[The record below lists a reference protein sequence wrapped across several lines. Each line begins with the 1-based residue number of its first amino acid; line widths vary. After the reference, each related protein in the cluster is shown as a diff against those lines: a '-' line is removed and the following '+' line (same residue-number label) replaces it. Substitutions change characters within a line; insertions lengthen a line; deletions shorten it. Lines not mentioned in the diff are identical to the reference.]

1 MAEAIAFCLAR
12 KIIKSLGSMAFKE
25 IGSMWGVDSVEDEL
39 EKLKDTVS
47 AVHAVLLD
55 AEEQQDKSHRVKHW
69 IKKLRDAVYDA
80 DDLLTEFYTE
90 DLRRRVMDGDQMVKK
105 VRTFC
110 SSSNQLSFRHDMAK
124 KIIAVRERFDA
135 IANDMNKFQLVV
147 HPLQNRA
154 LTRERDQTYS
164 FVCKEEVIG

>member
-1 MAEAIAFCLAR
+1 MAEAIAFCLAW

-25 IGSMWGVDSVEDEL
+25 IGSMWGVYSVEDEL

-55 AEEQQDKSHRVKHW
+55 AEEQQYKSHRVKHW
-69 IKKLRDAVYDA
+69 IKKLGDAVYDA

-90 DLRRRVMDGDQMVKK
+90 DLRRRVMDGDKMVKK

-124 KIIAVRERFDA
+124 KLIAVRERFDA
-135 IANDMNKFQLVV
+135 MANEM
-147 HPLQNRA
+147 
-154 LTRERDQTYS
+154 
-164 FVCKEEVIG
+164 I